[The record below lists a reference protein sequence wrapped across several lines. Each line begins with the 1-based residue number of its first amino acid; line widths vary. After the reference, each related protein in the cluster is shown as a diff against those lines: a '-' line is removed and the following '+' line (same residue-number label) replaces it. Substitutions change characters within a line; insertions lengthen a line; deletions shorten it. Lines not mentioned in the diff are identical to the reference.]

1 MGRFREKVFQIIRI
15 KRKPLYGVF
24 FWSVF
29 QRFTPANF
37 AVSIII
43 EAVCGKSMMRAD
55 AMRIM
60 SGFAYPCLAEPSPT
74 AFNDMMLL
82 MKKKN
87 PIA

>member
-1 MGRFREKVFQIIRI
+1 MG
-15 KRKPLYGVF
+15 F

-29 QRFTPANF
+29 QKSTPANF

-43 EAVCGKSMMRAD
+43 EAVCGKSMMRAE
-55 AMRIM
+55 AMRIII
-60 SGFAYPCLAEPSPT
+60 GFAYPSLDEPWPT